1 MSIGLHIALVRTFH
15 AQKNR
20 TRPGMLEIGLSTGQ
34 PKILTYLSGHNNCM
48 QKDIAEALDIEPA
61 TVSQIL
67 NNMEKADLI
76 RRSAPA
82 ERRRAECVS
91 ITEKG
96 LGLYK
101 KWKLLCDEVEEV
113 SMKGFTESEKEQFIE
128 YLCRMYQNL
137 TGKNL
142 A

>member
-1 MSIGLHIALVRTFH
+1 MNLHIALIKTFH

-20 TRPGMLEIGLSTGQ
+20 TRPGMIEMGLSAGQ
-34 PKILTYLSGHNNCM
+34 PKILTYLLDHNNCM

-67 NNMEKADLI
+67 NNMEKSDLVH
-76 RRSAPA
+76 RSAPA
-82 ERRRAECVS
+82 ERRRAENVS

-96 LGLYK
+96 IQIYK
-101 KWKLLCDEVEEV
+101 RWKLLCDEIEDI
-113 SMKGFTESEKEQFIE
+113 SMKGFSGKEREQLID
-128 YLCRMYQNL
+128 YLCRMYHNL